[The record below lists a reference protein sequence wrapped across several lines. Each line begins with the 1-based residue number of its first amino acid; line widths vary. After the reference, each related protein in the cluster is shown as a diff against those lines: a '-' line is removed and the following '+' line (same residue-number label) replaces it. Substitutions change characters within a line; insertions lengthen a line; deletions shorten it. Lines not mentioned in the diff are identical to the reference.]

1 MRSLGV
7 VFVLFS
13 FACGSSPASKD
24 AASQFDGRGFD
35 SNLPVDLGGL
45 DSNLVV
51 YADSCAW
58 AIANRSEGTPLD
70 QDVDAG
76 SCESRPT
83 VSCEND
89 AGAEP
94 TLAAQMGALVGNCQ
108 GALSESFYTV
118 TFTQGC
124 ADHLFL
130 YGLAD
135 FDATR
140 TCMVSALN
148 ASRFA
153 CAEQVSCW
161 AVGSSTLM

>member
-1 MRSLGV
+1 MRSWGV

-13 FACGSSPASKD
+13 FACGSSPTSKD
-24 AASQFDGRGFD
+24 AASRFDGRGFD
-35 SNLPVDLGGL
+35 SNPPVVLGGL

-51 YADSCAW
+51 YADSCTW
-58 AIANRSEGTPLD
+58 AIANRTEGTPLD
-70 QDVDAG
+70 LDEDAA

-83 VSCEND
+83 VPCEND

-94 TLAAQMGALVGNCQ
+94 TLAVQMGALVHNCQ
-108 GALSESFYTV
+108 GGLLESFYTV

-130 YGLAD
+130 SGMAD
-135 FDATR
+135 VDAIR

-161 AVGSSTLM
+161 ADGYSTLM